1 MQVVLFVALLLATP
15 AHAVNKCVDANGRI
29 TYQQDPCPGKV
40 VRGSAAPAPAPEPA
54 AAPAAPVE
62 APAAPPPRPALVEGN
77 TACERVRQKI
87 AEIYESWPAKS
98 PQEIVE
104 AERMIARTK
113 LEYADCKL

>member
-15 AHAVNKCVDANGRI
+15 AYAMHKCVDANGRI

-54 AAPAAPVE
+54 AAPPAP
-62 APAAPPPRPALVEGN
+62 PALVEGN

-87 AEIYESWPAKS
+87 AEIYESWPTKS

-104 AERMIARTK
+104 AERMIARTRQ
-113 LEYADCKL
+113 EYAECKL